1 MLNDSYT
8 EQRNENAKT
17 GRNWAIKITETKS
30 ALSKVSY
37 SLRSQ
42 HYELTSTPELLTLA
56 AYISKDGLVGHHWKV
71 RPIGLA
77 NFICPCT
84 GERQGQKGGVGGL
97 GSGGG
102 WVWGTFG
109 IALEM

>member
-8 EQRNENAKT
+8 EQKNENAKI

-42 HYELTSTPELLTLA
+42 
-56 AYISKDGLVGHHWKV
+56 V
-71 RPIGLA
+71 
-77 NFICPCT
+77 
-84 GERQGQKGGVGGL
+84 
-97 GSGGG
+97 
-102 WVWGTFG
+102 
-109 IALEM
+109 